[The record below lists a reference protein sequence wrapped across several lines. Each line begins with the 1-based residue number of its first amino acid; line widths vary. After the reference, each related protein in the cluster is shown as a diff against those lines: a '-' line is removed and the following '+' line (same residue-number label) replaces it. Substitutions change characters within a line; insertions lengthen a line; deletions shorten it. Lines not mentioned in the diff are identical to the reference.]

1 MPEPSVLRSVS
12 LRTLERL
19 DAKLEP
25 TLATLKHTFTAIEL
39 NPDLTGLRNVT
50 AVMVE
55 PRQDFAD
62 MKFPTELGG
71 GAQSVAE
78 LVQGLPLQ
86 EVAMLKAPFKAGIED
101 IAESRTA
108 GLAMATGLMGLIDA
122 GITPGDKELTQLV
135 NLGLG
140 ADVVSRTARAKLIG
154 VPQPDLPD
162 ILGGLS
168 VPSKLLTNIA
178 EIRQALARAGAALQL
193 ARNASKVT
201 YTSDADGITEVIP
214 RELVSGGDEITLNGS
229 FPNQQPEWTSVDV
242 AGEHGQPIPCQIV
255 SWSDKSIRVSLPPG
269 VQTGPIGFLR
279 ASGPDAWSSVDLTGF
294 AEAANILGASIG
306 AGGGITFHHSLSSAA
321 NLFNLLDLPRPMPPE
336 LPGFINLLTAGPII
350 DQVSPATYTEPDQ
363 ATWIKVRGRGF
374 RSSDAV
380 VIDSITCETKFVADE
395 LIQFRGRAIP
405 SGRYEIRIS
414 RNSYLCGTR
423 NLMFEVHASYR
434 GVKSVRVRPG
444 GVIQVEGTGFGPGFM
459 SARLGGVSVNV
470 RVFNTYVAEV
480 EARRGS
486 STSFVRDP
494 DGETTTLELFYGGQP
509 FGSSSIVFET
519 IRLLAFGDSVMWG
532 QGLLH
537 PNKLSTLVGEKL
549 KERFSGRGVYAD
561 EIYAHS
567 GATVVPPT
575 GELLPG
581 RPSLLPPSDGRDE
594 EATRGEV
601 PSSSPSISAQI
612 RAWDRPELRE
622 AAARVDVVL
631 LDGGINDVN
640 VRNIIHP
647 FNSDDALRRD
657 TERFCG
663 GIGMTPLLH
672 LALRVFPNARIIVI
686 GYYPIVSEQSNTF
699 MILLLLS
706 TLAIVSVTAVPG
718 LTAAALA
725 IIHERMNARSRIF
738 FETSSRVLAETVHA
752 AGPRVT
758 FVPSGFG
765 PEHAFAAPQSR
776 LWGLGFPAEPID
788 PIALARRRV
797 CTGDAICQIA
807 SIAHPNPDGARAYA
821 DAIAPHL
828 PTP

>member
-12 LRTLERL
+12 LKTLERL
-19 DAKLEP
+19 DAKLQP
-25 TLATLKHTFTAIEL
+25 TLATLKNTFTAIEL
-39 NPDLTGLRNVT
+39 NPDLAGLRDVA
-50 AVMVE
+50 AVIVE
-55 PRQDFAD
+55 PQQDFAD
-62 MKFPTELGG
+62 VKFPTELGG

-108 GLAMATGLMGLIDA
+108 GVAMATGLMGLIDA

-154 VPQPDLPD
+154 VPQLDLPD
-162 ILGGLS
+162 LSGGLS

-201 YTSDADGITEVIP
+201 YTADADGITEVIP

-229 FPNQQPEWTSVDV
+229 FPNQAEWTFVVV
-242 AGEHGQPIPCQIV
+242 AGEHGQPIPCKIV

-279 ASGPDAWSSVDLTGF
+279 ASGPDAWSSGDFTGF
-294 AEAANILGASIG
+294 AEAANIFGANIG
-306 AGGGITFHHSLSSAA
+306 AGGGIAFHHSLSSAA
-321 NLFNLLDLPRPMPPE
+321 NLFSLLDLPRPMPPE
-336 LPGFINLLTAGPII
+336 LPGFINHLTAGPII
-350 DQVSPATYTEPDQ
+350 DQVSPATYTEPDP
-363 ATWIKVRGRGF
+363 ATWIEVRGRGF

-380 VIDSITCETKFVADE
+380 VLDSITCETKFVADE

-405 SGRYEIRIS
+405 SGRYEVRIRRNSHLCGS
-414 RNSYLCGTR
+414 RNR
-423 NLMFEVHASYR
+423 MFEVHASYR
-434 GVKSVRVRPG
+434 GVKSIRVRPG

-459 SARLGGVSVNV
+459 SARLGGMSVSVKV
-470 RVFNTYVAEV
+470 VDTYVAEV

-486 STSFVRDP
+486 STSLVRNP

-537 PNKLSTLVGEKL
+537 PDKLSTLVGEKL
-549 KERFSGRGVYAD
+549 KERFSGMGVYAD
-561 EIYAHS
+561 EIFAHS
-567 GATVVPPT
+567 GATIVPPT

-601 PSSSPSISAQI
+601 PQSSPSISAQI

-631 LDGGINDVN
+631 LDGGINDLN
-640 VRNIIHP
+640 VRNIINP

-699 MILLLLS
+699 MIPLLLS
-706 TLAIVSVTAVPG
+706 ALVIVSVTAVPG
-718 LTAAALA
+718 LTAAVLA

-738 FETSSRVLAETVHA
+738 VETSSRVLAETVRA

-758 FVPSGFG
+758 FVQSGFG

-788 PIALARRRV
+788 PIALARRSV
-797 CTGDAICQIA
+797 CTGDSICQIA
-807 SIAHPNPDGARAYA
+807 SIAHPNAEGARAYA
-821 DAIAPHL
+821 DAISPHL